1 MHKHERKYPKLI
13 ALRDRVEELP
23 RIASYLQSPRRIAFN
38 EDGIFRYYK
47 ELDRAD

>member
-1 MHKHERKYPKLI
+1 MHKHEREYPQLI
-13 ALRDRVEELP
+13 ALRDRVAGLP
-23 RIASYLQSPRRIAFN
+23 KVAAYLQSPRRIAFN